1 VGSDIRQESA
11 KIIPFPRRIG
21 ANSVGLRQDHASAP
35 DSRAQPMPAL
45 EFGSGWYHQAA
56 IDAERTRKP
65 R

>member
-1 VGSDIRQESA
+1 VGSDIRRQSA

-21 ANSVGLRQDHASAP
+21 ANNAGLRQEHAAAP
-35 DSRAQPMPAL
+35 DSRLQAMTAV

-56 IDAERTRKP
+56 IEAERPRK

>member
-1 VGSDIRQESA
+1 VGSDIRQQSA

-21 ANSVGLRQDHASAP
+21 ANSAGLRQDHAPVP
-35 DSRAQPMPAL
+35 DFRPQPMPAV

-56 IDAERTRKP
+56 IDAEPPRK